1 MLLHGDGN
9 CAEVRWQLMG
19 LSMPGWVMVCFVGF
33 GIIGIIQ
40 FVRKS

>member
-19 LSMPGWVMVCFVGF
+19 LSMPGWVMVCFCWF
-33 GIIGIIQ
+33 WHNWNNSI
-40 FVRKS
+40 FT